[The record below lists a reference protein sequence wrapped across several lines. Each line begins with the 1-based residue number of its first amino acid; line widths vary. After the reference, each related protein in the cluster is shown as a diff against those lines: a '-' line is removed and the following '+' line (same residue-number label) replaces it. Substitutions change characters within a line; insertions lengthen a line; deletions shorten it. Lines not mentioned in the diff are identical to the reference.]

1 MFGNVYVCSANL
13 RQDLLSLN
21 ITYFVGWGLVI
32 NSLTKQKQKYDDKGS
47 KAIDKVLRKILGDE
61 ATLLIYKH
69 LENRYSLRQD
79 EIIEKIDVFA
89 EGLEKLLSS
98 GAYVIKKNILENAY
112 SSYGLTR
119 RLGFER
125 AESDMSFV
133 SQMKMLQ

>member
-21 ITYFVGWGLVI
+21 ITYFVGWGFVT
-32 NSLTKQKQKYDDKGS
+32 NTLTKQKQNYGDKGS
-47 KAIDKVLRKILGDE
+47 KAIDKILRKILGDE
-61 ATLLIYKH
+61 ATLFIYKH

-89 EGLEKLLSS
+89 EGLEELLSS
-98 GAYVIKKNILENAY
+98 GAYVIEKNILENAY

-125 AESDMSFV
+125 AESNMSFV

>member
-1 MFGNVYVCSANL
+1 MFGNVYLCSANL

-21 ITYFVGWGLVI
+21 ITYFVGWGLAI
-32 NSLTKQKQKYDDKGS
+32 NTLTKQKQKYDDKGS
-47 KAIDKVLRKILGDE
+47 KAIDRVLRKILGDK

-98 GAYVIKKNILENAY
+98 GAYVIEKKILEDVY
-112 SSYGLTR
+112 SNHSLTR
-119 RLGFER
+119 RLEFER
-125 AESDMSFV
+125 AESNMNFV